1 VSTSCMHI
9 RVALL
14 VFISGFLRAQSG
26 VPTFRADR
34 VLPSGGDRSVQ
45 LVPGMLVSIYG
56 TDLGPQQGCTGQADT
71 HGRETPSPLRPDQ
84 AFVDTLIYPKEICGV
99 QVMFCETPAG
109 LLYVQESQINFK
121 VPQDVPME
129 GTGLLRVVYNGRS
142 STAVEMRLGLET
154 ASYRSSNQRV
164 SMDRFGFTS
173 RLRRFRHT
181 ATCKIQFEYNQRIS
195 VVIRWRFGA
204 TA

>member
-1 VSTSCMHI
+1 MHI
-9 RVALL
+9 RVALVVL
-14 VFISGFLRAQSG
+14 STGFLRAQSG
-26 VPTFRADR
+26 VPAFRADR

-71 HGRETPSPLRPDQ
+71 HRRETPSPLRPDQ

-99 QVMFCETPAG
+99 QVIFGETPAG
-109 LLYVQESQINFK
+109 LLYAQESKINFK
-121 VPQDVPME
+121 VPQESPME
-129 GTGLLRVVYNGRS
+129 GTALLRVVYNGRS
-142 STAVEMRLGLET
+142 SAAVGMRLGLE
-154 ASYRSSNQRV
+154 AELYRSSNQRV
-164 SMDRFGFTS
+164 SMDRSGFTS
-173 RLRRFRHT
+173 RLNRFRHS
-181 ATCKIQFEYNQRIS
+181 ATCNIQFEYSQRIS